1 MAANKVDSSLQVVL
15 SLNKGQFINS
25 VNQIKGNLAS
35 LSKSFQQVSQIAAA
49 FGVGFG
55 GYALAQGFQKVIGT
69 AAEFE
74 QKMKLLQAITDS
86 SDKEMK
92 SLAESAL
99 KLGSASLYSANQVAE
114 LQTALAKLGFTNSE
128 IKNTTKSV
136 IDLATAT
143 GEDLAKSADTVGS
156 TLRGFNLS
164 ASESQRVADVMT
176 AAFNRSALGVDNFAE
191 AMKYVAANA
200 AASNVSLE
208 YTTATL
214 GVLADAGLRGS
225 IAGTAL
231 RKIFSELPKDGR
243 PLQERMAEL
252 AAKGITL
259 TDAFDEV
266 GRTAQTALLLMVNN
280 NDKLNGL
287 ADALGNVNGET
298 ERTARLV
305 GDTFQGDLKRFGS
318 ALEQLYIVSTNT
330 GWFRGIITGLTE
342 FTRAIA
348 GFGPSL
354 AGVTA
359 DVGLALKNVERD
371 GRGTDVSYLNGIV
384 DTFRDKF
391 AELRKEAGKPLDLSI
406 ADEVGK
412 RFGLTTEAITALR
425 KVLESVNPVLTEQE
439 KIMGGINT
447 FLAENAKQYKSNAE
461 AVEAYRLGI
470 VQLYVEN
477 QKQLKLA
484 VDDTSFIGTT
494 GSVVGQ
500 AQKEKIAA
508 LRAEGEEYRRTIEG
522 ITAYYDSLKTG
533 ATVTQNDAKDIKDKV
548 EALSVLPGS
557 YQAIV
562 DKINELN
569 KIVKENID
577 LTVEGSDVKVLKI
590 GQEIEAL
597 EALKK
602 KYDDVQKSF
611 KFALASNVTNDG
623 REFDPNSSQRQA
635 LTAQTTDGIDSRVL
649 KRMEETTKAFKK
661 LQENSADT
669 VAKVQLSWN
678 QLSGTISSGI
688 SDIVFA
694 LAMGAEGVGSFGD
707 TVLRAVVNFAK
718 QLGEL
723 LIASGTAAL
732 VIDSIAISPPLAIAA
747 GIALT
752 AAAGAAAASLNK
764 GISGGGSS
772 TAGRDLG
779 RSSLDRLSSESF
791 GMEIQFNATFVQRGQ
806 DLVAVVNSQNSKNGR
821 IKG

>member
-1 MAANKVDSSLQVVL
+1 M
-15 SLNKGQFINS
+15 NKGQFINS
-25 VNQIKGNLAS
+25 VNQIKSNLAG
-35 LSKSFQQVSQIAAA
+35 LSQSFQQVSKIAAA

-55 GYALAQGFQKVIGT
+55 AYQLAQGFIKVVGT

-86 SDKEMK
+86 TNGEMQK
-92 SLAESAL
+92 LAASAL
-99 KLGSASLYSANQVAE
+99 QLGSASLYSANQVAE
-114 LQTALAKLGFTNSE
+114 LQTALAKLGFTNTE

-164 ASESQRVADVMT
+164 ASESQRVVDVMT

-287 ADALGNVNGET
+287 ASALENVNGET

-318 ALEQLYIVSTNT
+318 ALEQLYIVGTNT

-342 FTRAIA
+342 LARAAA

-354 AGVTA
+354 VGLST
-359 DVGLALKNVERD
+359 DVGTALKNAERS
-371 GRGTDVSYLNGIV
+371 GRGTD
-384 DTFRDKF
+384 TKF
-391 AELRKEAGKPLDLSI
+391 LDNLLTDFKEGFAALREEAGKPLDLAI

-412 RFGLTTEAITALR
+412 RFGLTTEAITAFR
-425 KVLESVNPVLTEQE
+425 KILEGVNPVMTEHE
-439 KIMGGINT
+439 KIMQGLDTYLQSNGKN
-447 FLAENAKQYKSNAE
+447 YKNNKE
-461 AVEAYRLGI
+461 AVDAYRLS
-470 VQLYVEN
+470 VVELYVAN
-477 QKQLKLA
+477 QKALKT
-484 VDDTSFIGTT
+484 VIDQNVGTV
-494 GSVVGQ
+494 SSANYPQAEIDALNQQGQ
-500 AQKEKIAA
+500 A
-508 LRAEGEEYRRTIEG
+508 YRNTIEVL
-522 ITAYYDSLKTG
+522 TAYGDSLKVG
-533 ATVTQNDAKDIKDKV
+533 AVTTDGHTKSVKKNKDA
-548 EALSVLPGS
+548 
-557 YQAIV
+557 
-562 DKINELN
+562 
-569 KIVKENID
+569 
-577 LTVEGSDVKVLKI
+577 
-590 GQEIEAL
+590 IEAL
-597 EALKK
+597 AGSYTAYGEILAAINKDIQDNVVLATEGSVARIRIAASEVQALEDLRK
-602 KYDDVQKSF
+602 KYEDINKAFQFSLKS
-611 KFALASNVTNDG
+611 NTTNLG
-623 REFDPNSSQRQA
+623 KEFDPNSSQRKA
-635 LTAQTTDGIDSRVL
+635 LTAQTVGSGQDGIDSRVL
-649 KRMEETTKAFKK
+649 KRMKETTKAFKT
-661 LQENSADT
+661 LQDNSEDT
-669 VAKVQLSWN
+669 VNKVQLSWG
-678 QLSGTISSGI
+678 QLSHTISSGI

-764 GISGGGSS
+764 GITGGGGSS
-772 TAGRDLG
+772 AGRDIG
-779 RSSLDRLSSESF
+779 RSSLDRLSGEDF

-821 IKG
+821 LKG